1 MNLYKL
7 KDLNVELVS
16 TNDLEKLHSVITAEL
31 QERDMGKR
39 YRLIDIE
46 RAWDEAFGA
55 APDPVKNIIFN
66 RIT

>member
-16 TNDLEKLHSVITAEL
+16 TNDLEKLHAVITAEL

-39 YRLIDIE
+39 YRLMDIE
-46 RAWDEAFGA
+46 RAWGEAFGA
-55 APDPVKNIIFN
+55 ASIADKTIPVK
-66 RIT
+66 